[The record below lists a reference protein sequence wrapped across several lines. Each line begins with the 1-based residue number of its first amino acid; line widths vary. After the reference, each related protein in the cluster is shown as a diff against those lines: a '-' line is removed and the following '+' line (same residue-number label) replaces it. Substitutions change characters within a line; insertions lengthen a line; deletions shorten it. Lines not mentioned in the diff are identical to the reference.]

1 MKYTMRLS
9 EDLPEEQEVGWH
21 SVQQAW
27 SKGNT
32 EAACAALT
40 SLIEGQTTANAD
52 TWRLWGDTAAALG
65 DLRLASRAY
74 EQARRSLPPG
84 QPEHKW
90 LNRYLYTRLQAGAPP
105 LEIQAQYHATLVP
118 PITLEDQLVG
128 LALEADL
135 HHRLGHISQASVVGK
150 ELLALGLDASGV
162 AFEFLDHVQGR
173 IWVMLARLAEEAG
186 DVPAICRFLARL
198 DDITLDSDLELMAQ
212 LLRALLGQIYEAASD
227 HAEPDLHQVAQ
238 QLKAVLSVDLLG
250 ITPSVP
256 APLFASL
263 HKTLTALQTET
274 DRMSLLDEAIRL
286 RRTNVLARRLYVDR
300 QTQQGRRVGRVLAAE
315 ANLWLATY
323 PEQYGKSI
331 AGFLARTSAGKD
343 ARFSFVALGGGT
355 TIGGSAYLV
364 DLNGTRVLLDA
375 GLDVGTPPAS
385 SYQRLKRGL
394 SQSGIVN
401 SLAELDAVL
410 ISHAHLDH
418 IGLLPALYS
427 DPDLPR
433 SKTSS
438 GHPPQIPFYASE
450 ATRELARIML
460 EDAGRLAMV
469 TQAKPLYTLD
479 AIAETVNGLEPP
491 KDGLIHLF
499 RNLGQVRLLESG
511 HILGARMILLEKDD
525 LRVLFTG
532 DFNTR
537 PQLTLPAS
545 ASIEGLQPDVLIM
558 ESTYGYSADDWM
570 LPRDWQDQAFIAHI
584 DRVLRRGG
592 VVLLPA
598 FAVGRSQEILGLVAE
613 HAHQNPTLTYGI
625 YMDGLSRTVTSC
637 YDRLDRELS
646 ERYRAL
652 RTWINHRL
660 TLVPDDADREALIRE
675 QILRRPNVVIA
686 SSGMLKQGSVSY
698 QYAVHI
704 ADDPKN
710 AIFYT
715 GHLAEDS
722 EAIAFLSGDSDDLA
736 GAGIDVRCEQ
746 RRFHFSAHAPKEDL
760 LQFVLDVQPR
770 AVILVHGDAGQRM
783 RVPDNLYASLRRLES
798 DSFRVFLGEEGHR
811 IEHSEGRFGQW

>member
-1 MKYTMRLS
+1 MRCS
-9 EDLPEEQEVGWH
+9 EDSSEDQKVAWH
-21 SVQQAW
+21 NVQQAW
-27 SKGNT
+27 SKGNV

-40 SLIEGQTTANAD
+40 DLIEGEATTDAD
-52 TWRLWGDTAAALG
+52 TWRLWGDTAVALG

-74 EQARRSLPPG
+74 EQARRSLSPNQPG
-84 QPEHKW
+84 HRW
-90 LNRYLYTRLQAGAPP
+90 LNRYLYARLQAGATPLGIQEEYYAAFGPP
-105 LEIQAQYHATLVP
+105 T
-118 PITLEDQLVG
+118 TLEDQLVG

-135 HHRLGHISQASVVGK
+135 HHRLGHIPQASVVGK
-150 ELLALGLDASGV
+150 ELLALGLDTAGV
-162 AFEFLDHVQGR
+162 AFEFLGHVQGR
-173 IWVMLARLAEEAG
+173 IWVMLARLAEAAG
-186 DVPAICRFLARL
+186 DVPATCRFLARL
-198 DDITLDSDLELMAQ
+198 DDVVLDPDLGPIVQ
-212 LLRALLGQIYEAASD
+212 LLRALLGQLREAAID
-227 HAEPDLHQVAQ
+227 HAEMDVHQMTQ
-238 QLKAVLSVDLLG
+238 QLTAVLAADLSG

-256 APLFASL
+256 APLLASL
-263 HKTLTALQTET
+263 HKTLAALQTEA
-274 DRMSLLDEAIRL
+274 DRLSLLDEAIRL
-286 RRTNVLARRLYVDR
+286 RRTNVLARRLYVDG
-300 QTQQGRRVGRVLAAE
+300 QTQQGRKVGRVLAAE
-315 ANLWLATY
+315 ANLWLATH

-355 TIGGSAYLV
+355 SIGGSAYLI
-364 DLNGTRVLLDA
+364 DLNGTRLLLDA
-375 GLDVGTPPAS
+375 GLDVGTSPAS

-418 IGLLPALYS
+418 IGLLPALYT

-433 SKTSS
+433 SKTWS
-438 GHPPQIPFYASE
+438 GHRPRIPFYASE

-460 EDAGRLAMV
+460 EDAGRLAMA
-469 TQAKPLYTLD
+469 TEAKPLYTLD
-479 AIAETVNGLEPP
+479 AVAETVDGLGPP
-491 KDGLIHLF
+491 KDGLLHLF
-499 RNLGQVRLLESG
+499 RNLGQVKLLESG
-511 HILGARMILLEKDD
+511 HILGSRMILLEKDD

-545 ASIEGLQPDVLIM
+545 ASIGGLQPDVLIM
-558 ESTYGYSADDWM
+558 ESTYGYNADEWV
-570 LPRDWQDQAFIAHI
+570 LPRDWQDQAFIAHL

-592 VVLLPA
+592 VALLPA
-598 FAVGRSQEILGLVAE
+598 FAVGRSQEVLGLVAE
-613 HAHQNPTLTYGI
+613 HARRNPGLSYGI
-625 YMDGLSRTVTSC
+625 YLDGLSRTVTGC
-637 YDRLDRELS
+637 YDRFDRQLS

-660 TLVPDDADREALIRE
+660 TLVPDDTDREALIRE

-715 GHLAEDS
+715 GYLAEDS
-722 EAIAFLSGDSDDLA
+722 EAVAFLSGEKYDLA
-736 GAGIDVRCEQ
+736 DAGVDVRCEQ

-760 LQFVLDVQPR
+760 LQFVLDVQPC
-770 AVILVHGDAGQRM
+770 AVILVHGDAGQRT
-783 RVPDNLYASLRRLES
+783 RVPDNLYALLRRLES
-798 DSFRVFLGEEGHR
+798 DSFRVFLGQEGHR
-811 IEHSEGRFGQW
+811 VEHCEGRFRQR